1 MYSWLWMVIIS
12 GILLGF
18 WDITKKQAFKKNSI
32 VSVLAFYSLFCF
44 IFVSFEFSNAINLT
58 GDKILVIFIK
68 TIIIF
73 LSWVLGFTAIK
84 HLPISIVTPFDTVNP
99 LFTIIFG
106 IVILGESLG
115 LLQGVGILIMLVSYY
130 FIGKVG
136 SKEITNVFKN
146 KYFYFMIGSAILSAV
161 SAIIDKIALRSIN
174 PGQMQFW
181 FCLFMS
187 IFNMA
192 VLLYTKLKSENKI
205 SIKLDY
211 NIPLMSLLLIIA
223 DRIYFN
229 AVNIPSSQIS
239 VIIPLRKISI
249 FISVIVGG
257 LIFKEENL
265 KQKFWCICLLIL
277 GIALVFAGK

>member
-18 WDITKKQAFKKNSI
+18 WDITKKKAFEKNSV
-32 VSVLAFYSLFCF
+32 VSVLAFYSVFCF
-44 IFVSFEFSNAINLT
+44 IFVSFEFSNAINLS

-68 TIIIF
+68 TFIIF

-84 HLPISIVTPFDTVNP
+84 QLPISIVTPFDTVNP
-99 LFTIIFG
+99 LFSIILG
-106 IVILGESLG
+106 IIVLGESLG
-115 LLQGVGILIMLVSYY
+115 LLQGVGIVIMLVAYY

-146 KYFYFMIGSAILSAV
+146 KYFYFMICSAVLSAISAT
-161 SAIIDKIALRSIN
+161 IDKIALRSIS

-181 FCLFMS
+181 FCLFIS
-187 IFNMA
+187 IFNVA
-192 VLLYTKLKSENKI
+192 ALLYTKWKTEDKI
-205 SIKLDY
+205 PMKLDY
-211 NIPLMSLLLIIA
+211 NIPLMSLLLTIS
-223 DRIYFN
+223 DRIYFT

-239 VIIPLRKISI
+239 VIMPLRKISI

-257 LIFKEENL
+257 LMFKEENL
-265 KQKFWCICLLIL
+265 RQKFWCICLLIV
-277 GIALVFAGK
+277 GIALVFIGK